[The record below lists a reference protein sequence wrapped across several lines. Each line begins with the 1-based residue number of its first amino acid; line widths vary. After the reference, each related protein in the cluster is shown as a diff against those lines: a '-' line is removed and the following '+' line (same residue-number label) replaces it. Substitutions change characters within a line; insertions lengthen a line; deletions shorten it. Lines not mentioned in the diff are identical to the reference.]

1 MKFAHKTYELIIG
14 VLALLSIALTIFD
27 FSGVINLT
35 KQPWNIADNGI
46 LIIFAFDYFT
56 RLITA
61 RDKKV
66 FFKHNIFDLLAILP
80 FNSLFGLFRFS
91 RLFRAFRL
99 LKLFKFV
106 RLIGFIGKAQ
116 NKLKKFSKING
127 FIYLVWICLAIL
139 LISATLYPIAENVPS
154 GEALWWAIVTSTTVG
169 YGDISPHTFVG
180 KFAAVMLM
188 LVGIGFIGILTSTI
202 TSYFSQEDTSHFDQL
217 YAEIKKLQ
225 AQNERI
231 QKELTKLEQAQE
243 TQQK

>member
-27 FSGVINLT
+27 FSGVINLA

-46 LIIFAFDYFT
+46 LIIFTFDYFT

-61 RDKKV
+61 RNKKA

-116 NKLKKFSKING
+116 NKLKKFSKIND

-139 LISATLYPIAENVPS
+139 LISATLYSIAENVPWEKYC
-154 GEALWWAIVTSTTVG
+154 GGL
-169 YGDISPHTFVG
+169 
-180 KFAAVMLM
+180 L
-188 LVGIGFIGILTSTI
+188 
-202 TSYFSQEDTSHFDQL
+202 
-217 YAEIKKLQ
+217 
-225 AQNERI
+225 
-231 QKELTKLEQAQE
+231 
-243 TQQK
+243 